1 MANGRAI
8 AARLLVLSVVAC
20 SAVLADEPASKPTAL
35 PAPVKRTIDF
45 EVDVH
50 PILKARCVEC
60 HSREAQEAKL
70 VITSRTSLLRGGES
84 GERAIVPGK
93 SEQSYLIRLITG
105 QEPDKRMPPEGKP
118 LTPTQIAILRAWI
131 DQGLKMP
138 VVDDAPPPPPLTT
151 DQWSFQP
158 VAKPQPP
165 ESDNPWGS
173 NAIDAYVLR
182 RMRQARMSPSAVAD
196 RRTLI
201 RRLYLV
207 MHGLPP
213 TPEQVDHFVS
223 DDSPDTWRKLV
234 DQVLESPRYGER
246 WARHWLDLIR
256 FGETHGFETN
266 RERPNAWHFR
276 DWVID
281 SLNSDKPYDQFV
293 REQIAGDALGEPIG
307 TGFLVA
313 GPHDL
318 VKSPDINLTL
328 MQRQDELSDMINTVG
343 TAFLGLTLGCARC
356 HNHKFDPIT
365 QRDFYSIQAVFAGV
379 QHGDRPLPVPAD
391 EKEKIAG
398 ISAQI
403 AQLREKL
410 KEFIPRN
417 SASRVAVN
425 AKHNVEQFD
434 SVKARFVR
442 FTVLATNSSEPC
454 IDELELF
461 AGKENVALAERGAV
475 ATSSGNFP
483 NNPLHKLEHIND
495 GQYGNGRSWIS
506 NQSGAG
512 WIQIE
517 LPETVAIDRIEWARD
532 RQGKY
537 GDRLAI
543 RYKIETAQEPEKWQL
558 VASSDNR
565 LPFKAGSPS
574 QPVYKFDLATPV
586 RVDVGRRWLAE
597 LQSLQKEHD
606 RLIVVPTVYA
616 GKFAQP
622 GPTHRLYRGEPKA
635 KREEVSPDALEVL
648 GTLGLERTSPEQLRR
663 LKFAEWVA
671 SRDNPLTARVLVNRL
686 WQFHFGTG
694 IVATPSDFGANGV
707 APTHPE
713 LLDWLAREFMDNG
726 WSIKHMHRRI
736 LLSNTW
742 QQDSRPK
749 ADSLQV
755 DAASQLLWRFAPRRL
770 EAEAIRDSILI
781 ASGVLD
787 LRMGGPGFSGF
798 EVQME
803 NVRHFFP
810 KTSFGPEDWRR
821 MIYMTIVR
829 QERESVFGVF
839 DCPDASQVT
848 PVRSR
853 STTPLQALNLLNSQ
867 FVLQQAELFAK
878 RLNDEAGDSAKK
890 QIHRAYVLSFGRQPT
905 DDEHIDASD
914 FVEAHGLTMLCRAL
928 LNSNEFLF
936 VP

>member
-1 MANGRAI
+1 VANHRTMAT
-8 AARLLVLSVVAC
+8 RLLVLSAI
-20 SAVLADEPASKPTAL
+20 AVRSVFAADEPALERTAL
-35 PAPVKRTIDF
+35 PAPAKRTIDF
-45 EVDVH
+45 EADVY
-50 PILKARCVEC
+50 PILIARCVEC
-60 HSREAQEAKL
+60 HGPDAQEAKL
-70 VITSRTSLLRGGES
+70 VVTSRTSLLRGGES
-84 GERAIVPGK
+84 GEPAVVPGK
-93 SEQSYLIRLITG
+93 SEQSHLIHLIAG
-105 QEPDKRMPPEGKP
+105 REPDKRMPPEGKP
-118 LTPTQIAILRAWI
+118 LTPPQIAILRAWI
-131 DQGLKMP
+131 DQGLKMS
-138 VVDDAPPPPPLTT
+138 VVDDAPPLTT

-158 VAKPQPP
+158 VANPAPP
-165 ESDNPWGS
+165 TSDNPWGS
-173 NAIDAYVLR
+173 DAIDAYVLQK
-182 RMRQARMSPSAVAD
+182 MQQSGLSPSAVAD
-196 RRTLI
+196 RRTLL
-201 RRLYLV
+201 RRLFLV

-213 TPEQVDHFVS
+213 TPEQVEQYVS
-223 DDSPDTWRKLV
+223 DNSPDAWRNLV

-276 DWVID
+276 DWVIN

-328 MQRQDELSDMINTVG
+328 MQRQDELSDTINTVG

-391 EKEKIAG
+391 GKEKIAG
-398 ISAQI
+398 IAAQI

-454 IDELELF
+454 IDELEIYS
-461 AGKENVALAERGAV
+461 GKENVALASRGAV

-517 LPETVAIDRIEWARD
+517 LPETAAIDRIEWARD

-537 GDRLAI
+537 ADRLAI
-543 RYKIETAQEPEKWQL
+543 RYRIETAQEPDQWQL

-565 LPFKAGSPS
+565 LPFKAGGPS
-574 QPVYKFDLATPV
+574 QPIYKFDLATPA
-586 RVDVGRRWLAE
+586 RADVGRRWLTE
-597 LQSLQKEHD
+597 LQTLQQEHD
-606 RLIVVPTVYA
+606 RLTVASTVYA
-616 GKFAQP
+616 GKFTQP

-635 KREEVSPDALEVL
+635 KREEVSPDALEIL

-736 LLSNTW
+736 LLSTTW

-749 ADSLQV
+749 AESRQI
-755 DAASQLLWRFAPRRL
+755 DAASQLLWRFPPRRL
-770 EAEAIRDSILI
+770 EAEAIRDSILT

-787 LRMGGPGFSGF
+787 LRIGGPGFSGF

-821 MIYMTIVR
+821 MIYMTMVR
-829 QERESVFGVF
+829 QERESVFGAF

-878 RLNDEAGDSAKK
+878 RLKRETGDSVKK
-890 QIHRAYVLSFGRQPT
+890 QIHRAYVLSFGREPG
-905 DDEHIDASD
+905 DDEQSDASD